1 MLTPPLDQVLGREEP
16 ASPERRAFSMGLGL
30 FPLLPLLPAC
40 GGGSGGTVTP
50 EAGPAASPDA
60 HTAGVV
66 VIPPAST
73 GAVAPAVAQ
82 RQPASVT
89 GVFQHPGLL
98 VTEPDFARIRAHIAA
113 GEQPWTTWWNKL
125 CADRATS
132 LADKPNPLAAVYRA
146 DNSKFAMYRDIQRA
160 WCLALRWRLSDDVR
174 YADKA
179 VETLDAWGST
189 LKEIGTV
196 PPGSTASDDHTGVLM
211 AGMQGHQWAQA
222 AEIMRGYSGWSPEGL
237 KRFQDMLV
245 SVCAVSWFRLSNPA
259 LGSHANWD
267 MASLCGTLAIGVFCD
282 RPDLYRLAC
291 DYYAGNNRGKLT
303 MFGNGSIVH
312 GVYFMHPGH
321 FGQWEES
328 GRDQGHSTLGMSLGG
343 DLLEMAWN
351 QGDDLYGM
359 HNNRFLAAAEYVA
372 RSNLLD
378 ENGKTYPM
386 PFAREQNP
394 SQPHTWNWTEANQS
408 FQHYRNAWEPIY
420 NHYVNRMGLSAPN
433 VARMLPLC
441 EPNYW
446 SGNGDDMVFPTL
458 AHRRAAYAGPMKPP
472 SGLTAHLRDGRA
484 VLSWGGSVGAESY
497 VVKRGATA
505 NGPFIPLTTLKAG
518 DLLTHADAPPNGI
531 WFYQVTAQRSGGAG
545 ASSNTARVAVP
556 GEPRFSMPLNDPD
569 RTGTVGALQSP
580 TGTWTA
586 VEGKLLDAARWG
598 EGRRNDKAIAFDGKS
613 SGLQLPPGIFSNLD
627 DFTLSM
633 WAYANSLRWDSCL
646 FFAGHDAFSYMRLA
660 PKAGTGLRFAIA
672 GAGFNDEQAVVAPWF
687 MPIRRWVHLA
697 VTLQGGTGRLYVDG
711 KEVAR
716 SDNMLLSPRQV
727 GDQVAFLGRNWGHPP
742 FDGRIQGFRVDA
754 GALSAAEIEALAK

>member
-1 MLTPPLDQVLGREEP
+1 MRIAQIAPLFESVPPHAYGGTERVVAYLTEELVRQGHDVTLFASADSRTSARFVPGCSRSLRTHPGSIDPLAHHLVMLEQVARRASQFDVLHFHMDYLHFPVSRRARWPTVTTLHGRLDIPDLQPLYDEYDEMPVVSISDAQRVPMPQANWQATVHHGLPADLFRCHEEPGAYLAFLGRV
-16 ASPERRAFSMGLGL
+16 SPEKR
-30 FPLLPLLPAC
+30 
-40 GGGSGGTVTP
+40 V
-50 EAGPAASPDA
+50 
-60 HTAGVV
+60 
-66 VIPPAST
+66 
-73 GAVAPAVAQ
+73 
-82 RQPASVT
+82 
-89 GVFQHPGLL
+89 
-98 VTEPDFARIRAHIAA
+98 
-113 GEQPWTTWWNKL
+113 
-125 CADRATS
+125 DRAVEIARASSDYREMGAGTGFRHR
-132 LADKPNPLAAVYRA
+132 ARFYPGEAAR
-146 DNSKFAMYRDIQRA
+146 
-160 WCLALRWRLSDDVR
+160 LR
-174 YADKA
+174 
-179 VETLDAWGST
+179 
-189 LKEIGTV
+189 
-196 PPGSTASDDHTGVLM
+196 
-211 AGMQGHQWAQA
+211 
-222 AEIMRGYSGWSPEGL
+222 
-237 KRFQDMLV
+237 
-245 SVCAVSWFRLSNPA
+245 
-259 LGSHANWD
+259 
-267 MASLCGTLAIGVFCD
+267 
-282 RPDLYRLAC
+282 DLYEL
-291 DYYAGNNRGKLT
+291 
-303 MFGNGSIVH
+303 V
-312 GVYFMHPGH
+312 
-321 FGQWEES
+321 
-328 GRDQGHSTLGMSLGG
+328 GG
-343 DLLEMAWN
+343 ADGTEILI
-351 QGDDLYGM
+351 DD
-359 HNNRFLAAAEYVA
+359 
-372 RSNLLD
+372 
-378 ENGKTYPM
+378 KPM

-484 VLSWGGSVGAESY
+484 VLSWWGSVGAESY

-505 NGPFIPLTTLKAG
+505 NGPFIALTTLKAG
-518 DLLTHADAPPNGI
+518 DLLTHTDAPPNGI
-531 WFYQVTAQRSGGAG
+531 WFYQVTAQRSGGVG

-556 GEPRFSMPLNDPD
+556 GEARFSMPLNDPD

-672 GAGFNDEQAVVAPWF
+672 GAGFNDEQALVAPWF

-754 GALSAAEIEALAK
+754 GARGAAEIAALAI